1 MPNVDGKEYPYT
13 EEGMKDAK
21 KDAKSSGKTMKYHN
35 PGPEKD
41 DVRRAAMGMLGR
53 LPEIMGKE
61 KIAGI
66 SISLMFNPK
75 EHDKKHKKKM
85 KEMMEEE
92 VEETEEKEESEE

>member
-1 MPNVDGKEYPYT
+1 
-13 EEGMKDAK
+13 
-21 KDAKSSGKTMKYHN
+21 MKYHN

>member
-41 DVRRAAMGMLGR
+41 DVRRAAMGMLDR